1 MTRLA
6 NIVSGK
12 ISQFFLGTLSS
23 AANVALF
30 EVPTRVAET
39 GSVILNRILQV
50 LFPKFSAMDRVR
62 DIDRIREMYVSVLQ
76 IQLAISIPLMMMII
90 LEGPYFL
97 EIWINKEFSDSASV
111 VITLVAITYFLSS
124 LTNLPV
130 FTAMSFNL
138 PGIISKYSLIRMGI
152 TAIVVYPLVS
162 TYGLM
167 GAAWTLFLSE
177 LQGLF
182 LVYESSRRAL
192 QLNVFRVLAKP
203 ISIHM
208 ALMLL
213 IWLLYETAY
222 RGSDWY
228 HPLGVLAIL
237 PVYAGAALLLG
248 ATSDRDNQR
257 ILRLVS
263 LWH

>member
-1 MTRLA
+1 
-6 NIVSGK
+6 
-12 ISQFFLGTLSS
+12 
-23 AANVALF
+23 
-30 EVPTRVAET
+30 
-39 GSVILNRILQV
+39 
-50 LFPKFSAMDRVR
+50 
-62 DIDRIREMYVSVLQ
+62 
-76 IQLAISIPLMMMII
+76 
-90 LEGPYFL
+90 
-97 EIWINKEFSDSASV
+97 
-111 VITLVAITYFLSS
+111 
-124 LTNLPV
+124 
-130 FTAMSFNL
+130 
-138 PGIISKYSLIRMGI
+138 
-152 TAIVVYPLVS
+152 
-162 TYGLM
+162 M